1 MRTLAAQVCPRV
13 YPLSSLPPS
22 LRTRPC
28 SPWLPAGFT
37 FLPGCPES
45 QLTFSITTFPLRGLL
60 PERPGRRWG
69 TGAEPSGGDS
79 SQPPWPHWAS
89 LSVVLGQGSLFLNTP
104 LWGSRPH
111 FSLPGSEEG
120 LEFTDSLGAAQH
132 PLGSVGPQDAS
143 SWPSR
148 SPQTLSLGWATSGVS
163 MHCPPPQAP
172 SSSGSYVPGPPLV
185 PFT

>member
-1 MRTLAAQVCPRV
+1 MRTLTAQVCPRV
-13 YPLSSLPPS
+13 YPLSSLPAS

-69 TGAEPSGGDS
+69 TGAEPSGRDS

-104 LWGSRPH
+104 LWGSRLH

-120 LEFTDSLGAAQH
+120 LEFTDTLWGAQH

-143 SWPSR
+143 SWPSH

-163 MHCPPPQAP
+163 MHCPPQAP
-172 SSSGSYVPGPPLV
+172 SSSGSYAPGPPLV